1 LACNKVVTHAAGFS
15 ANAVSLAGDA
25 LAKSGRI
32 TEKSAPAIGGAVGGI
47 VRGAAEVTSNAV
59 DAAALP
65 ASSIETMREKL
76 RAIGAYENEQSEI
89 LKRSMKS
96 AQSSRN
102 KDQMLDLLVVGG
114 VTLAQML
121 KGGADVPE
129 EVAKA
134 FEFAYPGLALNE
146 SFLMPS
152 VVYRLMNCP
161 V

>member
-1 LACNKVVTHAAGFS
+1 VYSVTHFVARNDDRVADATQAATQALGVGLDKTGRVVSGASEKAAKALHGNADRAADTVENFIRGDGQRVAYGKVPVLGWLATKVVTHAAGFS

-76 RAIGAYENEQSEI
+76 R
-89 LKRSMKS
+89 
-96 AQSSRN
+96 
-102 KDQMLDLLVVGG
+102 
-114 VTLAQML
+114 
-121 KGGADVPE
+121 
-129 EVAKA
+129 
-134 FEFAYPGLALNE
+134 
-146 SFLMPS
+146 
-152 VVYRLMNCP
+152 
-161 V
+161 

>member
-1 LACNKVVTHAAGFS
+1 
-15 ANAVSLAGDA
+15 
-25 LAKSGRI
+25 
-32 TEKSAPAIGGAVGGI
+32 
-47 VRGAAEVTSNAV
+47 
-59 DAAALP
+59 
-65 ASSIETMREKL
+65 
-76 RAIGAYENEQSEI
+76 
-89 LKRSMKS
+89 MKS

-146 SFLMPS
+146 SADAVSRLS
-152 VVYRLMNCP
+152 VDELPGLIAGVKGKT